1 MVPMDRFM
9 TIMKPNWMGSIP
21 RLFTMGRKIGVNM
34 SRAGAMS
41 IKVPTI
47 SSVILMINSMTIR
60 LSEIPKSRLLMACG
74 SPVKDRTKDST
85 EDAPIISMTMVVITA
100 VSTSILGMSL
110 I

>member
-1 MVPMDRFM
+1 
-9 TIMKPNWMGSIP
+9 
-21 RLFTMGRKIGVNM
+21 M
-34 SRAGAMS
+34 SM
-41 IKVPTI
+41 KVPTI
-47 SSVILMINSMTIR
+47 SSVILMINNMTIR
-60 LSEIPKSRLLMACG
+60 LLEIPKSRLLMACG